1 MALCDY
7 GVLIRRNGKILNVN
21 NSTMDM
27 EETLG
32 FVLDYDI
39 PSVDRTTDMN
49 PHADFVGYAGD
60 RDHFIAVYKTYACL
74 FTRTKGVKE
83 DYHYEVITNDDREF
97 VCHDLD
103 KYYSYHWWSVGHN
116 GNRKAIE
123 LTTPDAKWEILFGY
137 GIDCNYDIQM
147 KYAFLYGIDIEEI
160 EYIAKFWGQFIYV
173 NGLKCKYDRKKQK
186 IERSYK
192 YKKMKGKYYIGVVFT
207 DDVTGGRCMEM
218 WEYQPKELPQLMEDL
233 DNLPLPIKRF
243 IAGVSLT
250 EPKVALY
257 AFCYHKTVNNET
269 HSSSEDWDDD
279 NFYCR
284 EYTRNEINN
293 WRD

>member
-39 PSVDRTTDMN
+39 PSVDGTTDMN

-60 RDHFIAVYKTYACL
+60 RNHFIAVYKTYACL

-103 KYYSYHWWSVGHN
+103 KYYSYHWWSV
-116 GNRKAIE
+116 
-123 LTTPDAKWEILFGY
+123 
-137 GIDCNYDIQM
+137 
-147 KYAFLYGIDIEEI
+147 
-160 EYIAKFWGQFIYV
+160 
-173 NGLKCKYDRKKQK
+173 
-186 IERSYK
+186 
-192 YKKMKGKYYIGVVFT
+192 
-207 DDVTGGRCMEM
+207 
-218 WEYQPKELPQLMEDL
+218 
-233 DNLPLPIKRF
+233 
-243 IAGVSLT
+243 
-250 EPKVALY
+250 
-257 AFCYHKTVNNET
+257 
-269 HSSSEDWDDD
+269 
-279 NFYCR
+279 
-284 EYTRNEINN
+284 
-293 WRD
+293 